1 VSSAPDP
8 VAHLALALGVLLLA
22 ARLGGELATR
32 ARMPQVL
39 GELCAGAVIRLLP
52 GAFFRDLGTD
62 PALDMLARLGALVL
76 LFDAGLGLS
85 VRDVLRVGGAAARVA
100 ILGTV
105 GSFLFGM
112 GAVAWLLPRADTT
125 TRAFLAGAL
134 TATSVGVSAR
144 VLKDIGRGARS
155 TVEARTILGA
165 AVIDDVIGL
174 LILSLVAGWA
184 LSGAPPRTGGLAL
197 GLLLLKTAAF
207 FAVLLTLGPRL
218 VPRLLGFSA
227 RLRTRSALVVTGLAL
242 CFLLAWAADAIGL
255 APIVGA
261 FTAGLVLEEAH
272 WRAFLDRGE
281 RGLDQEVEPLS
292 AFLVPLFFALLGV
305 RTDLRAFVDFS
316 ALALALGLTL
326 AAVLGKLACALGAA
340 RGSNRLTIA
349 FGMMP
354 RGEVSLVFASLGL
367 SLGEDGHEMLDRRAY
382 SALVMMVVLTTL
394 ITPLGPKWSLAR
406 PPRSAPP
413 SEPR

>member
-1 VSSAPDP
+1 M
-8 VAHLALALGVLLLA
+8 LLLA
-22 ARLGGELATR
+22 ARLGGELAAR

-39 GELCAGAVIRLLP
+39 GELCAGALIRLLP
-52 GAFFRDLGTD
+52 GAFFSDLGTD

-76 LFDAGLGLS
+76 LFDAGLALS

-174 LILSLVAGWA
+174 LVLSLVTGWA
-184 LSGAPPRTGGLAL
+184 TAGAPAASGGLSLAFL
-197 GLLLLKTAAF
+197 VLKTAVF

-218 VPRLLGFSA
+218 VPHLLRFAA
-227 RLRTRSALVVTGLAL
+227 RLQTRSALVVTGLAL
-242 CFLLAWAADAIGL
+242 CFLLAWTADAVGL

-272 WRAFLDRGE
+272 WRTFLDRGE
-281 RGLDQEVEPLS
+281 RGLDQEIEPLN

-305 RTDLRAFVDFS
+305 RADLRAFADPS

-326 AAVLGKLACALGAA
+326 AAVLGKLACAVGAA
-340 RGSNRLTIA
+340 RGSNRLAVA

-367 SLGEDGHEMLDRRAY
+367 SLGPKGHEVLDRRSY
-382 SALVMMVVLTTL
+382 SALIMMVVLTTL
-394 ITPLGPKWSLAR
+394 VTPIGLKWALGR
-406 PPRSAPP
+406 GGTPP
-413 SEPR
+413 SRPRGAHPPAA